1 MASKS
6 ELLQAQ
12 AFNRRRLQRAFVSGA
27 PGGRELPPGKPLR
40 GVVVSVA
47 LGILTIIVSLLIGTF
62 TGSLPKDW
70 REGAII
76 VVQGEGSRYVA
87 LDGTLYPV
95 KNLASARLLT
105 GGVKI
110 TSVPASKL
118 DGITRDPS
126 PVGIDGA
133 PDYLPA
139 PDRQYDDAW
148 LSCVAADRPLEI
160 STRLLGDRVGPLDQ
174 GALVKDD
181 RDRYWFVEGSRR
193 YAVPEDN
200 VAVVASVFLG
210 IDDVSSV
217 PTVPALWLNL
227 VSPGS
232 PLEVDL
238 GSELG
243 EDAGAAGLVVGQA
256 VQTQAD
262 GKVVAEYIAD
272 ADGRLVPATAFARQ
286 LLTAYVGVDPV
297 IMTVAE
303 ATDLADVNSDAIPED
318 WPEDA
323 PSPSGDGSTAC
334 LQMTPGADGPVVSVA
349 TSPEDLEP
357 GTRVMPG
364 AGSAITSKSKGEGA
378 TYGFVSEAGVYFPV
392 ETAEDLALLGYS
404 TKESVT
410 VPSAWTQ
417 LLEQGP
423 ALSRAIAQRT
433 ASGQDG

>member
-47 LGILTIIVSLLIGTF
+47 LGVLTVIVSLLIGTF

-70 REGAII
+70 RDGAII

-95 KNLASARLLT
+95 KNLASARLLV
-105 GGVKI
+105 GSVKI

-118 DGITRDPS
+118 DGISRDPS

-139 PDRQYDDAW
+139 PDRQYDAPW
-148 LSCVAADRPLEI
+148 LSCVAAENPLEI
-160 STRLLGDRVGPLDQ
+160 STRLLGDDVGSDDQ
-174 GALVKDD
+174 GALVRDD
-181 RDRYWFVEGSRR
+181 SDRYWFIQGDRR
-193 YAVPEDN
+193 YAVSEDN

-210 IDDVSSV
+210 IDDVQSV
-217 PTVPALWLNL
+217 PTVSGLWLNL

-232 PLEVDL
+232 PLAVDL
-238 GSELG
+238 GGELG
-243 EDAGAAGLVVGQA
+243 QDADTAGLLIGQA
-256 VQTQAD
+256 VQTQSD
-262 GKVVAEYIAD
+262 GKVVAEYVVD
-272 ADGRLVPATAFARQ
+272 GDGRLVPATPFARQ
-286 LLTAYVGVDPV
+286 LFTAYVGVEPV

-303 ATDLADVNSDAIPED
+303 ATDLVDVNSEAIPED
-318 WPEDA
+318 WPESEPI
-323 PSPSGDGSTAC
+323 PSADGATAC
-334 LQMTPGADGPVVSVA
+334 LQMTPTADGPVVSVA
-349 TSPEDLEP
+349 TGPEELEP
-357 GTRVMPG
+357 GTRVTPG
-364 AGSAITSKSKGEGA
+364 AGAAITSRSKGEGA

-392 ETAEDLALLGYS
+392 ESAEDLALLGYAPDV
-404 TKESVT
+404 SVT
-410 VPSAWTQ
+410 VPAAWTQ

-423 ALSRAIAQRT
+423 TLSRTIAQTT
-433 ASGQDG
+433 APGQGN

>member
-47 LGILTIIVSLLIGTF
+47 LGILTVIVSLLIGTF

-70 REGAII
+70 RDGAII

-95 KNLASARLLT
+95 KNLASARLLV
-105 GGVKI
+105 GSVKI

-118 DGITRDPS
+118 DGISRDPS

-139 PDRQYDDAW
+139 PDRQYSKAW

-160 STRLLGDRVGPLDQ
+160 STRLLGDRVGPRDQ

-181 RDRYWFVEGSRR
+181 RDRYWFIQGDRR
-193 YAVPEDN
+193 YAVAQDS
-200 VAVVASVFLG
+200 VSIVASVFLG
-210 IDDVSSV
+210 IDDVKSV
-217 PTVPALWLNL
+217 PTVSALWLNL

-232 PLEVDL
+232 PLAVDL
-238 GSELG
+238 GDELG
-243 EDAGAAGLVVGQA
+243 EDSGSAGLMVGQA
-256 VQTQAD
+256 VQTLSD
-262 GKVVAEYIAD
+262 GKVVGEYVAD
-272 ADGRLVPATAFARQ
+272 GDGRLVPVTPFARQ

-297 IMTVAE
+297 VMTVAE

-318 WPEDA
+318 WPENVPATSD
-323 PSPSGDGSTAC
+323 DGSTAC
-334 LQMTPGADGPVVSVA
+334 LQMTPSADGPVVSVA
-349 TSPEDLEP
+349 TSPKELEP
-357 GTRVMPG
+357 GTQVMPG
-364 AGSAITSKSKGEGA
+364 AGAAITSRSKGEGA

-392 ETAEDLALLGYS
+392 ETADDLALLGYPAD
-404 TKESVT
+404 ESVT
-410 VPSAWTQ
+410 VPTAWTQ

-423 ALSRAIAQRT
+423 TLSRAIAQRT
-433 ASGQDG
+433 ASGQGE